1 MLRTISIIERS
12 RNVVRRFYCREC
24 IRKKRNFAFKLD
36 VDTLNESG
44 GSGREFGI
52 PWKRGR
58 GREYSSEIKK
68 IPKAKSRFRLK
79 FLTSVSRS
87 LEPVWIQDLIGSRNF
102 CESSSRFR
110 CKSRTPF
117 HLEFPPTFFDARLIS
132 SFYAHRDTRFRT
144 ISVASYE
151 NWKRA
156 VLRTWKARRYLTI
169 GWKFRR
175 DKNGLKRGWW

>member
-1 MLRTISIIERS
+1 MKLLYQDGGRHGSHSKTASFRLVFPPSFPVVYLSLVSLHFRLTNIEIGLSEIFLFSPLCFPSPFFFSLSLEKNLIGQCCETISIIERS

-87 LEPVWIQDLIGSRNF
+87 LEPV
-102 CESSSRFR
+102 
-110 CKSRTPF
+110 
-117 HLEFPPTFFDARLIS
+117 
-132 SFYAHRDTRFRT
+132 
-144 ISVASYE
+144 
-151 NWKRA
+151 
-156 VLRTWKARRYLTI
+156 
-169 GWKFRR
+169 
-175 DKNGLKRGWW
+175 